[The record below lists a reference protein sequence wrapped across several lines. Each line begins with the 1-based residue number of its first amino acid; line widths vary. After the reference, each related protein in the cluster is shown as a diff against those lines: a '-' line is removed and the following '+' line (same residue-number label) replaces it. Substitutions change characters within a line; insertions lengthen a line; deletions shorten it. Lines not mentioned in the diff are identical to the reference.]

1 MLACLQS
8 GLLET
13 LVETLPDPD
22 TPHLKTEH
30 LTPGVDSRKGGE
42 LAWEN

>member
-1 MLACLQS
+1 MSACLQS

-30 LTPGVDSRKGGE
+30 MIPGVDSGKEGE